1 MTDWLCRS
9 VDSGRISH
17 TGPPLTLKTLLTAI
31 VKAYEIQGCFLVNN
45 AFNRRGLDH
54 IILVKLAS
62 TAVLSWLVGLSEE
75 QTMAAISHVWMD
87 GAALRIYRSGSNTI
101 PRKGWAAG
109 DACMRAVHFVLL
121 TRAGQP
127 GASTVLTMPRWGFYE
142 TLWGG
147 DTFDLPHTF
156 STWAIENIFFKV
168 MAVEG
173 HSISAI
179 EAALVQH
186 ARLLALGR
194 NHERFIARV
203 DVRTNGAANMI
214 INKSGNL
221 YNAAD
226 RDHCMQY
233 SLAVTFLKGAIPV
246 PEDYQDA
253 SPFAGSPAVEA
264 LRERI
269 HIREDEQYTKDYL
282 DPGKKSVSSAVS
294 LHLTNGQLLDEI
306 IVEYPVGHVK
316 HAHTPIEVRK
326 KFVRNMA
333 LMFTTAET
341 KRLIDVVEN
350 EDDIRISDFVDLLVR
365 PNERISRL

>member
-1 MTDWLCRS
+1 M
-9 VDSGRISH
+9 
-17 TGPPLTLKTLLTAI
+17 KTLLTAMI
-31 VKAYEIQGCFLVNN
+31 KAYEIQGCFLIRN
-45 AFNRRGLDH
+45 AFNAYGLDH

-62 TAVLSWLVGLSEE
+62 TAVVSWLLGLSEQ

-109 DACMRAVHFVLL
+109 DACMRAVQFALL

-142 TLWGG
+142 TLWRGRE
-147 DTFDLPHTF
+147 FDLPQAF
-156 STWAIENIFFKV
+156 GTWAIENIFFKV

-186 ARLLALGR
+186 AELHAQGLDQER
-194 NHERFIARV
+194 NIARV

-214 INKSGNL
+214 INKAGPL
-221 YNAAD
+221 HNAAD

-233 SLAVTFLKGAIPV
+233 ALAVVLLKGGIPA
-246 PEDYQDA
+246 PEDFQNT
-253 SPFAGSPAVEA
+253 SPWAGSPAVEA

-269 HIREDEQYTKDYL
+269 YVREDEQFTRDYL
-282 DPGKKSVSSAVS
+282 DLEKKSVSSAVS
-294 LHLTNGQLLDEI
+294 IQLADGRVLEEVV
-306 IVEYPVGHVK
+306 VEYSVGHVK
-316 HAHTPIEVRK
+316 HPRTSEDVRR
-326 KFVRNMA
+326 KFTRNMA

-341 KRLIDVVEN
+341 ERVIKVVEE
-350 EDDIRISDFVDLLVR
+350 EDSMRIADFVDLLVR
-365 PNERISRL
+365 SHERIRKL